1 MAFNG
6 FTLADDEENAKEFFR
21 TRLSDQRRLSRAATS
36 FTRSCILSL
45 VRQALSHGM
54 TYSGIRRLISSLEDR
69 KNSVFYLN
77 GIIITFSSRIKK
89 MLTEAAY
96 SRIAALCDEEDDEEE
111 KRLRSLATDVIG
123 SPHGVYELDNSLSDY
138 SRRVGLEAELVALSA
153 LSSGKSYESVK
164 KELSNEDTFIDSPII
179 KEEKDKNAFIALRLG
194 EYLKDDERKYAFNDV
209 SKAVAA
215 AVSFWY
221 ALAVDAAYVS
231 SFGTQFYLVKRGSSY
246 PCALC
251 DSMRGIH
258 SGWDELPPY
267 HKNCCCIA
275 IPVTLNLI
283 YDE

>member
-1 MAFNG
+1 M
-6 FTLADDEENAKEFFR
+6 
-21 TRLSDQRRLSRAATS
+21 
-36 FTRSCILSL
+36 
-45 VRQALSHGM
+45 
-54 TYSGIRRLISSLEDR
+54 
-69 KNSVFYLN
+69 
-77 GIIITFSSRIKK
+77 
-89 MLTEAAY
+89 
-96 SRIAALCDEEDDEEE
+96 
-111 KRLRSLATDVIG
+111 
-123 SPHGVYELDNSLSDY
+123 
-138 SRRVGLEAELVALSA
+138 GLEAELVALSA